1 MPPPQGVRIVTGEKM
16 ETVTSTGVRVVYANA
31 EHKDYPAD
39 TIVLAMGMTARKD
52 KVDEL
57 RTLLPQT
64 EVAVIGDCYQPRN
77 LFAAIHDG
85 FNTVVEV

>member
-1 MPPPQGVRIVTGEKM
+1 LSEQKVQIVTGEKM
-16 ETVTSTGVRVVYANA
+16 ETITNRGIRVIDASA

-39 TIVLAMGMTARKD
+39 TVILAMGMTARKD

-57 RTLLPQT
+57 RKLLPQT
-64 EVAVIGDCYQPRN
+64 EVAVIGDCYEPRN

-85 FNTVVEV
+85 FNMLVEV